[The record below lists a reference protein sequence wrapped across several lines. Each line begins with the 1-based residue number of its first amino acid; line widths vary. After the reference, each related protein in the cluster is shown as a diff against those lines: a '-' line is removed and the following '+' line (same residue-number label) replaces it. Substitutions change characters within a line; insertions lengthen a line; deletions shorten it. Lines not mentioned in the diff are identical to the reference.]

1 MRLLRSIKNLFVM
14 LIEVVQ
20 EGRTMYINR
29 KK

>member
-14 LIEVVQ
+14 LFEVVL
-20 EGRTMYINR
+20 EGRAMYINR

>member
-1 MRLLRSIKNLFVM
+1 MKLLRSIKNLFVM